1 VKLRIDFKESAR
13 KELQLAACWYEA
25 QRKGL
30 GRRFSKSVNTQL
42 RQILSNPL
50 QWGEIADCVRESP
63 IPSFASY
70 TIIYEIHDDHIY
82 VLSVFH
88 TSRERQDW

>member
-13 KELQLAACWYEA
+13 KEMQLAACWYEA

-30 GRRFSKSVNTQL
+30 GKRFSNGVNNQL
-42 RQILSNPL
+42 RQIFSNPV
-50 QWGEIADCVRESP
+50 QWGEIADGVRESP
-63 IPSFASY
+63 IPGFGSY

-88 TSRERQDW
+88 TSRER